1 MSEISHTSRGWLA
14 FFGLIECVLLVM
26 FAISLGMTLTI
37 GTPKSVSK
45 QLQIAPA
52 SVKIQQTL
60 NTDLVKKAKVA
71 GIELPANAQLVSLK
85 QTKQLTDQAVMA
97 SADFQKTLD
106 TTALVTSLTTQI
118 NQQAAQ
124 VKQHPGAS
132 RVAQVTQGLSKEMTL
147 LMQSG
152 WGAAYGMLVLMM
164 QTTTIVTAV
173 LGVIILL
180 LMRLSAHSWQRFLRV
195 TGRLTYIIGIGGGLL
210 SIGIAMPSLSAQ
222 WSIGGAPVGIVS
234 QLIQAYA
241 PLWQHVAGVVI
252 VIGLARAGL
261 SYLFRNKQK

>member
-14 FFGLIECVLLVM
+14 FFGLIDCVLLVM
-26 FAISLGMTLTI
+26 FAVSLGMTLTL
-37 GTPKSVSK
+37 GTPKSVSH
-45 QLQIAPA
+45 QLQSAPA
-52 SVKIQQTL
+52 STKLHQTI
-60 NTDLVKKAKVA
+60 NTNLVKKANLA
-71 GIELPANAQLVSLK
+71 GIELPANPQLVSLK

-106 TTALVTSLTTQI
+106 TTALVTSLTTRI
-118 NQQAAQ
+118 NQQAA
-124 VKQHPGAS
+124 KIGQHPGAS
-132 RVAQVTQGLSKEMTL
+132 RVKQVTQSLSDDVLT

-180 LMRLSAHSWQRFLRV
+180 LMRLSAHSWPRFLRV
-195 TGRLTYIIGIGGGLL
+195 TGRITYIIGIGGGML
-210 SIGIAMPSLSAQ
+210 SMAVAVPQLSGN
-222 WSIGGAPVGIVS
+222 WSIVGAPVGIVS

-252 VIGLARAGL
+252 VIGLVMAGL

>member
-45 QLQIAPA
+45 QLQTAPA
-52 SVKIQQTL
+52 SVKIQQLL

-85 QTKQLTDQAVMA
+85 QTQQLTDQTVMA
-97 SADFQKTLD
+97 SADFQKNLD

-195 TGRLTYIIGIGGGLL
+195 TGRITYIIGIGGGLL
-210 SIGIAMPSLSAQ
+210 SIGIAVPSLSAQ

-241 PLWQHVAGVVI
+241 PLWQRVAGVVI
-252 VIGLARAGL
+252 VIGLAGAGL